1 MTTPKRSLLK
11 NRFLPA
17 LLGALALVACG
28 SGKAG
33 VGTPPEGPPG
43 QPGPAVQDTAT
54 PYSGA
59 PADVSAEAPAP
70 PAQPSAEEG
79 MDFDA
84 AESSD
89 AASGAP
95 APAPRMQRGEAERSA
110 ARKARPGLGTVW
122 GETRVSRIQHTTF
135 QRAEPETP
143 FASASLFYN
152 DRQGVKSMA
161 RQSALSNHGDGGF
174 STLKGAVSVRLLD
187 EHGRPLP
194 AFEVASRNYV
204 MGEHGDRY
212 LIEIKNRT
220 GERLEAVAT
229 VDGLDVVDGRPGSI
243 EKRGYVIRPFDT
255 LQIDGF
261 RQSTDTVAA
270 FRFGSVRDSYA
281 SKKGKGRNVGVIGVA
296 IFHERGSDLP
306 WTFDEIE
313 HRHTADPFPGRF
325 ASPPR

>member
-11 NRFLPA
+11 RRFLLA
-17 LLGALALVACG
+17 LLGALALVGCG
-28 SGKAG
+28 GAAKPGVAAPPSGSSVDSYEAS
-33 VGTPPEGPPG
+33 
-43 QPGPAVQDTAT
+43 

-59 PADVSAEAPAP
+59 PTSAAAEAPAP
-70 PAQPSAEEG
+70 PAQPSAEKG

-84 AESSD
+84 AEEPSD
-89 AASGAP
+89 DASGAP
-95 APAPRMQRGEAERSA
+95 APAPRAQRGEAEPSA
-110 ARKARPGLGTVW
+110 AQKARPGLGTVW

-135 QRAEPETP
+135 HRADPETP
-143 FASASLFYN
+143 FATASLFYN
-152 DRQGVKSMA
+152 DRQGVKAMA
-161 RQSALSNHGDGGF
+161 RQSALSDHGDGGF

-187 EHGRPLP
+187 EDGSPLP

-204 MGEHGDRY
+204 MGENGDRY
-212 LIEIKNRT
+212 LIEIRNHT

-229 VDGLDVVDGRPGSI
+229 VDGLDVVDGRPGSL
-243 EKRGYVIRPFDT
+243 EKRGYVLRPFDT

-306 WTFDEIE
+306 WTFDEIQ